1 MANERQLDK
10 RGVFEDEPLVRS
22 AEIENLTASW
32 GSIQAKPSDRIFEP
46 VRRRTKAIS
55 SWQIALELIIAALI
69 LLLFL

>member
-1 MANERQLDK
+1 MANETQLDK

-22 AEIENLTASW
+22 SQNENVTASW
-32 GSIQAKPSDRIFEP
+32 GAIQAKPGDRIFEP

-55 SWQIALELIIAALI
+55 SWQIALELILAALI